1 MSIALLR
8 WAGGKPLD
16 AWRKTSLLWQ
26 QGVGVTM
33 LIGVF
38 SFAGHPPA
46 SAASQVSTLSVAE
59 VVGSPHVPSA
69 LPTPSVQSLSVV
81 GFGHAMV
88 DVADGGTFSDDASGT
103 EEEEEEAGSTVPG
116 ASGKALRTG
125 GCGVGTVSRWGCVTK
140 TLCHDGAVHHMRV
153 GGGMGHDR
161 PARSPEC
168 DQ

>member
-1 MSIALLR
+1 MHGARRLCFGSRDLGCRLL
-8 WAGGKPLD
+8 
-16 AWRKTSLLWQ
+16 T
-26 QGVGVTM
+26 GVC
-33 LIGVF
+33 

-103 EEEEEEAGSTVPG
+103 EEEEEEEASSTVPG
-116 ASGKALRTG
+116 ASGKALYAG

-140 TLCHDGAVHHMRV
+140 RLCHAWTVHHMRV

-161 PARSPEC
+161 PARPPEC